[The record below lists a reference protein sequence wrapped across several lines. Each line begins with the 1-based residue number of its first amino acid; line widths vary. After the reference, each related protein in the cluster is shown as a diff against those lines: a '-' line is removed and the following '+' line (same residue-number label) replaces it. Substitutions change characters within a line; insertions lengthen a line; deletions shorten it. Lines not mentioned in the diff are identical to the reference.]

1 MLDTKR
7 PRQVSGYQVADME
20 SLDGEMV
27 LFHPAT
33 QKILYSNSTG
43 ALIWQLCDGQRAVAD
58 IIRLLSEAY
67 PDSASEIGAD
77 VRDTLLTFAQQGA
90 IEWV

>member
-7 PRQVSGYQVADME
+7 PRQVSGYQVADKE

-27 LFHPAT
+27 LFHPVT
-33 QKILYSNSTG
+33 QKILYSNRTG
-43 ALIWQLCDGQRAVAD
+43 ALIWGLCDGQRTVAD
-58 IIRLLSEAY
+58 IIQMLSEAY
-67 PDSASEIGAD
+67 PDSASEIEAD
-77 VRDTLLTFAQQGA
+77 VHDALLTLAEQGA

>member
-7 PRQVSGYQVADME
+7 PRQVSGYQVADRE
-20 SLDGEMV
+20 SLNGEIV

-33 QKILYSNSTG
+33 QKILYSNRSG
-43 ALIWQLCDGQRAVAD
+43 ALIWELCDGQRTVAD
-58 IIRLLSEAY
+58 IVQLLSEAY
-67 PDSASEIGAD
+67 PDSTSEIQAD
-77 VRDTLLTFAQQGA
+77 VQEALLTFAKEGA

>member
-7 PRQVSGYQVADME
+7 PRQVSGYQVADKE
-20 SLDGEMV
+20 SLSGEMV

-33 QKILYSNSTG
+33 QKILYSNRTS
-43 ALIWQLCDGQRAVAD
+43 ALIWGLCDGQRTVAD
-58 IIRLLSEAY
+58 IIQLLSKAY
-67 PDSASEIGAD
+67 PDSASEIETD
-77 VRDTLLTFAQQGA
+77 VCDTLLTFARQGA

>member
-1 MLDTKR
+1 MLHTKR
-7 PRQVSGYQVADME
+7 PRQVSGYQVADKE
-20 SLDGEMV
+20 SLNGEMV

-33 QKILYSNSTG
+33 QKILYSNRAG
-43 ALIWQLCDGQRAVAD
+43 ALIWGLCDGQRTVAD
-58 IIRLLSEAY
+58 IIQLLSEAY

-77 VRDTLLTFAQQGA
+77 VRDALLTFVEQGA